1 MPSHGL
7 LRVVNS
13 ATLVTK
19 CRASGNDIGGMNV
32 SETKAWPSWG
42 PKLQTADYRTD
53 TLSATLK
60 SRVGRIP
67 EGDFMPE
74 GEDSVLQ
81 HAGIILDAVALSQA
95 VLDGDLAEARFRAS
109 LVASHANEAGLAIVE
124 KAAVD
129 VMVILSPAKGLSAV
143 GIGPAIERLSIA
155 IDEAQE
161 FG

>member
-1 MPSHGL
+1 
-7 LRVVNS
+7 
-13 ATLVTK
+13 
-19 CRASGNDIGGMNV
+19 
-32 SETKAWPSWG
+32 
-42 PKLQTADYRTD
+42 
-53 TLSATLK
+53 
-60 SRVGRIP
+60 
-67 EGDFMPE
+67 MPE

-124 KAAVD
+124 KAAVN